1 MLFLSAL
8 VTQAPPEPTAADLDG
23 IVAQLEASWT
33 ARVTVR
39 RQSIDDI
46 GIREIHVS
54 LDNEP
59 LGMLKAGQAVTR
71 EVPPGAHRLR
81 VHNTLF
87 WRTQEF
93 RVQVGEH
100 ASFMAINR
108 AGWGTYSIVALL
120 IGGMMIYLT
129 LERENIPPPL

>member
-1 MLFLSAL
+1 M
-8 VTQAPPEPTAADLDG
+8 PG
-23 IVAQLEASWT
+23 WAQRGARGPGGGRPALEALHVRVR
-33 ARVTVR
+33 ARGR
-39 RQSIDDI
+39 IE
-46 GIREIHVS
+46 GE
-54 LDNEP
+54 EP
-59 LGMLKAGQAVTR
+59 LVLRGVGLGQAVTR